1 MTKMTSNLR
10 SETRH
15 MKATD
20 PKAIEVLKEIKADLL
35 AKTDNNLIVAAVAT
49 QIIEEFKYRTT
60 KQ

>member
-1 MTKMTSNLR
+1 
-10 SETRH
+10 